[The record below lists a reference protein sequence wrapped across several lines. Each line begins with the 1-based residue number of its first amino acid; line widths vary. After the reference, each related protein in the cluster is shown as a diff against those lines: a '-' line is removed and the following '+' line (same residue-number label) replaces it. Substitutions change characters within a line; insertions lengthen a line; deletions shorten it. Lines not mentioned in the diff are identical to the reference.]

1 MAKMVLRKVAVQTV
15 LRIVSAVP
23 ILKTICGIEFYILST
38 FNRCAGIPNVDLLV
52 PPMVLVQYIQYLGK
66 HRCNIILFNLMVE

>member
-1 MAKMVLRKVAVQTV
+1 MAKMVFRNVAVQTGF
-15 LRIVSAVP
+15 RIVSAVP
-23 ILKTICGIEFYILST
+23 ILKTICGIELDILLT

-52 PPMVLVQYIQYLGK
+52 PPMVLVEYIQYLGK